1 MATYK
6 GIQGFKIQSRDGDPD
21 NPIVG
26 DFYYDSAGK
35 KFKVVKTGGAPIGAW
50 ASGGNLNAPGS
61 NAAGASNGTPTATLV
76 FAGDRPTRSTVTE
89 SYNGS
94 AWTEV
99 NDLNTGRNNLGG
111 FGLQGAANGFGG
123 GTPSA
128 TDANE
133 SWNGSSWTEVNNLNT
148 ARSYVAGCGLQ
159 TAGLA
164 IGNSPN
170 SGITEN
176 FDGTNWTEV
185 GDLNTGRFVS
195 MSNGTP
201 TAAICSGGSNPSDDS
216 QAVCE
221 QYNGTSWTEVA
232 DLNTGRQGG
241 FRFGSQPAQ
250 VVAGGYDG
258 SSNVGV
264 TEYFDG
270 SSWTEVGDLA
280 IGRNCGGNMSSGT
293 GTSAGIVF
301 GGTAPGGAATEEWTA
316 ADYQIKTVTTS

>member
-111 FGLQGAANGFGG
+111 AGLQGAAIAFGG

-128 TDANE
+128 TDATE
-133 SWNGSSWTEVNNLNT
+133 KWNGTSWTEVNNLN
-148 ARSYVAGCGLQ
+148 S
-159 TAGLA
+159 
-164 IGNSPN
+164 
-170 SGITEN
+170 
-176 FDGTNWTEV
+176 
-185 GDLNTGRFVS
+185 
-195 MSNGTP
+195 
-201 TAAICSGGSNPSDDS
+201 
-216 QAVCE
+216 
-221 QYNGTSWTEVA
+221 
-232 DLNTGRQGG
+232 
-241 FRFGSQPAQ
+241 
-250 VVAGGYDG
+250 
-258 SSNVGV
+258 
-264 TEYFDG
+264 
-270 SSWTEVGDLA
+270 
-280 IGRNCGGNMSSGT
+280 
-293 GTSAGIVF
+293 
-301 GGTAPGGAATEEWTA
+301 
-316 ADYQIKTVTTS
+316 